1 LFRQRLRLGFR
12 VVGDQRFLSH
22 LDTMRLWERALRR
35 AGLPLRM
42 SEGFNPR
49 PRISLPEPRSVGVA
63 SDAEILEFELA
74 DWVSPDAILAGLSRQ
89 VPEGIRIASL
99 DLVRPSDKA
108 RPAAVVYVA
117 DSSSPAEAAGGLQR
131 AGPPAPP
138 LRAVW
143 PADLADRIA
152 RLLAADR
159 LAVVRHRPT
168 GDKPLDARPFIE
180 SLELQGTGSR
190 EPGTGRSEPQPS
202 EPGSRTP
209 NPAVQVIRMVLRT
222 GPKGTVRPDEI
233 LRLLGLDA
241 EAVARANIRRTEI
254 RLG

>member
-1 LFRQRLRLGFR
+1 MFRQRLRLWFR

-22 LDTMRLWERALRR
+22 HDTMRLWERALRR

-49 PRISLPEPRSVGVA
+49 PRMSLPEPRSVGVA

-74 DWVSPDAILAGLSRQ
+74 DWVNPDAILDGLGRQ
-89 VPEGIRIASL
+89 VPEGIRITSL
-99 DLVRPSDKA
+99 DLVRPTDKA

-117 DSSSPAEAAGGLQR
+117 D
-131 AGPPAPP
+131 PPAP
-138 LRAVW
+138 

-152 RLLAADR
+152 RLLAEDR
-159 LAVVRHRPT
+159 LPVVRHRPT

-180 SLELQGTGSR
+180 SVEMDGPR
-190 EPGTGRSEPQPS
+190 
-202 EPGSRTP
+202 
-209 NPAVQVIRMVLRT
+209 VRMVLRT
-222 GPKGTVRPDEI
+222 GPKGTVRPDEV
-233 LRLLGLDA
+233 LRLLGLGA
-241 EAVARANIRRTEI
+241 EAIARADIRRSEI